1 MAAQEMLPHVSF
13 LALEQKPQSD
23 VFAASAGSAQRLPIC
38 EWLLR
43 PHHCHSCF
51 LRCLRV
57 ALGCRH
63 FGVQAKRKYQEMLE
77 ARNMLEA
84 DNEEL
89 KLKYQS
95 KAQ

>member
-1 MAAQEMLPHVSF
+1 M
-13 LALEQKPQSD
+13 
-23 VFAASAGSAQRLPIC
+23 FAASAGGAQRLPIC
-38 EWLLR
+38 EWFLHA
-43 PHHCHSCF
+43 HHRHSCF
-51 LRCLRV
+51 LRCSPAV
-57 ALGCRH
+57 LGCRH
-63 FGVQAKRKYQEMLE
+63 LHVQAKRKYQEMLE